1 MINAFENLLS
11 IELNEYGLCVDT
23 AWFYIALDYRFLTT
37 ALLITIGYK
46 VYKKIKRDKW
56 ASLVKD
62 EFPNDEWS
70 N

>member
-37 ALLITIGYK
+37 ALLVTIAYK
-46 VYKKIKRDKW
+46 IYKRKKNK
-56 ASLVKD
+56 
-62 EFPNDEWS
+62 
-70 N
+70 

>member
-37 ALLITIGYK
+37 ALLITISYK
-46 VYKKIKRDKW
+46 IYKR
-56 ASLVKD
+56 VKNNRTLGNCLPTNTSD
-62 EFPNDEWS
+62 TWGE
-70 N
+70 